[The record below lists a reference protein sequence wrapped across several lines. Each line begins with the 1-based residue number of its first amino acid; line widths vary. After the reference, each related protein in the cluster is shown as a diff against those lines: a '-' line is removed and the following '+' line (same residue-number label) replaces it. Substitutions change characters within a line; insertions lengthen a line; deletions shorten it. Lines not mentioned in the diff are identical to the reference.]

1 MHVRDD
7 VCMEVENYKVNINI
21 RFHYESDDWVQSL
34 LPITLAT
41 TE

>member
-7 VCMEVENYKVNINI
+7 VCLEVENYKVNINI
-21 RFHYESDDWVQSL
+21 RFHHESDDWVQSH
-34 LPITLAT
+34 LPITVAT